1 MAEDI
6 DEARVIAWIDGELPA
21 DEAARVERAVA
32 GDTALGA
39 IAETHRAVKAR
50 FAAAFGPI
58 ADQPVPQP
66 APLPRSA
73 DVIPIA
79 AARALKAKSAP
90 ARRWWVPGAIAASLA
105 AGLVIGQYER
115 PAGVADRADTLAL
128 AAPLSHALD
137 RQLSGEA
144 GPVRVALSFRAQ
156 DGAYCRSFAAT
167 HLTGVACRTG
177 EGWRLRYAAPGD
189 APRSDYR
196 MAGNDPVEASAIAA
210 MIAGEPFDAAAE
222 RRARAKGWR

>member
-6 DEARVIAWIDGELPA
+6 DEARVIAWIDGELPPEDSA
-21 DEAARVERAVA
+21 LVERAVA
-32 GDTALGA
+32 ADAALGA
-39 IAETHRAVKAR
+39 IADRHRAMKAR

-58 ADQPVPQP
+58 AEQPV
-66 APLPRSA
+66 ALPHSA
-73 DVIPIA
+73 EVIPIA
-79 AARALKAKSAP
+79 AARGWRARPAP
-90 ARRWWVPGAIAASLA
+90 VRRWWVPGAIAASLV
-105 AGLVIGQYER
+105 AGLAIGQFQR
-115 PAGVADRADTLAL
+115 PAGVADRADALAL
-128 AAPLSHALD
+128 SAPLSHALD

-144 GPVRVALSFRAQ
+144 GPVRIALSFRAQ

-177 EGWRLRYAAPGD
+177 EGWRLRYAAAGG

-222 RRARAKGWR
+222 RQARAKGWH